1 MNAVGDGGGVGSEDP
16 TTQPRGHGHRP
27 AEGPRPGALDLIFWS
42 AVLVLIC
49 YFWSVFLSIICCF
62 VALHEINIFCRRSTG
77 GPTQVWRERRHNWRG
92 GLPFFLNIL
101 LGEGFEPNYTL
112 YHSTDCCVPW
122 QQWMKFVQCS
132 SSFPPVINAYFMNSK
147 YFLQKFHRFEN
158 SKYFL

>member
-1 MNAVGDGGGVGSEDP
+1 MIAVGDGGGVGPEDP

-27 AEGPRPGALDLIFWS
+27 AEGPRAGALDLIFWS
-42 AVLVLIC
+42 AIFYLFFL
-49 YFWSVFLSIICCF
+49 SVFLSIICCF
-62 VALHEINIFCRRSTG
+62 VALQEINIFCCRSTG

-92 GLPFFLNIL
+92 GLPFFCNIL
-101 LGEGFEPNYTL
+101 LGEGSGPNCTL

-122 QQWMKFVQCS
+122 QLWMNFVQCS